1 VDAVDLSSRAVLW
14 SFKTGDDVFSSPAA
28 AGDNGLYRQQ
38 RREDLCR
45 RYRYRQRAAGNLQ
58 TGDKITGSPTL
69 VDGTLYV
76 GSCDRQ
82 VVRYQIANSYQLS
95 AFSD

>member
-1 VDAVDLSSRAVLW
+1 VLW

-28 AGDNGLYRQQ
+28 AGDTVYIGSNDGKIYAVDTATGSERWH
-38 RREDLCR
+38 
-45 RYRYRQRAAGNLQ
+45 AQ

-76 GSCDRQ
+76 GSCDGKLYAIR
-82 VVRYQIANSYQLS
+82 
-95 AFSD
+95 